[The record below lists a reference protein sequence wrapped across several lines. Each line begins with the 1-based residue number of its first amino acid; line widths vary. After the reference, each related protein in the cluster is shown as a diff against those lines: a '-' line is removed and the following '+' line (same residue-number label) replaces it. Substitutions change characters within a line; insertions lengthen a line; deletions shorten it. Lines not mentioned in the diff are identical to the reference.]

1 MLNDDLMKAL
11 EETNLFKYLDINEMN
26 LILEHSEIVSFSPE
40 EMIMQQGKLI
50 EGIYIIIRGE
60 VKTTA
65 KILGKG
71 TIDLETLKH
80 GDFLGVISLMERG
93 PCATSAIA
101 INHVDCLLITRE
113 SFEMLSLFSPEI
125 KYKIFKFI
133 TEQVCRRLKY
143 LYEKITTIMAKSD
156 NYQVYFSNII
166 KSRCKPVC
174 IDFNDTVF
182 KKDHLQKT
190 PLFKNFTQDEFN
202 TFINH
207 TILLKVPRHCVL
219 IHQGMKKGSGFI
231 LLRGAVEAS
240 IIQHEKAA
248 KLSVLG
254 PISFFCSMNAVN
266 HSWETLIN
274 YITCEKAVLLK
285 ISAADLVSIKQNY
298 KIVWYKIY
306 DLLCHAF
313 VDLQKAADELNF
325 RLYTEISNR

>member
-11 EETNLFKYLDINEMN
+11 EETILFKYLDTPEMN
-26 LILEHSEIVSFSPE
+26 LILEHSEFVSFSPE
-40 EMIMQQGKLI
+40 ETIMQQGKLVK
-50 EGIYIIIRGE
+50 GIYIIIRGE

-71 TIDLETLKH
+71 NIDLERLKH

-93 PCATSAIA
+93 PCTTSATA
-101 INHVDCLLITRE
+101 INQVDCLLITRE

-143 LYEKITTIMAKSD
+143 LYEKITTIMTKSD
-156 NYQVYFSNII
+156 YQVYLSNVIH
-166 KSRCKPVC
+166 SRCKPIS

-182 KKDHLQKT
+182 KREHLQKI

-202 TFINH
+202 TLINY
-207 TILLKVPRHCVL
+207 TTLLKAPRHCTL
-219 IHQGMKKGSGFI
+219 IHEGMKKGSGFI

-254 PISFFCSMNAVN
+254 PISFFCSINAVN

-274 YITCEKAVLLK
+274 YTTCEKAMLLK
-285 ISAADLVSIKQNY
+285 ISAADLVNIKHNY
-298 KIVWYKIY
+298 KIIWYKIY

-313 VDLQKAADELNF
+313 VELQKATDELHF
-325 RLYTEISNR
+325 RLYTEIYNR